1 MRVRLKKIL
10 GVGKL
15 MKSRLKEVVK
25 SQGRTQNWLSEQ
37 VGVNKAT
44 ISQIIT
50 NKTTPT
56 LVVAYRIAKVLGL
69 KIEDIWYE
77 DETNEDNT

>member
-1 MRVRLKKIL
+1 MN
-10 GVGKL
+10 
-15 MKSRLKEVVK
+15 SRLKEVMK
-25 SQGRTQNWLSEQ
+25 SQGRTQNWLAEQ
-37 VGVNKAT
+37 VGVNKST

-56 LVVAYRIAKVLGL
+56 LLVAYRVAKVLGL

-77 DETNEDNT
+77 DDSE